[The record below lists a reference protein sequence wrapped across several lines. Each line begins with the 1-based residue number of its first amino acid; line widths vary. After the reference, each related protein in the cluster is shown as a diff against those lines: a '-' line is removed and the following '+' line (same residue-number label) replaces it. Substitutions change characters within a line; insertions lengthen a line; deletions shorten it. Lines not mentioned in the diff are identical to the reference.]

1 MLNSSVKL
9 DIKLDHHIYYLECNF
24 LPCHSVEAILNEILW
39 KVCIFNLS
47 KCFAWLIELYSF
59 TVGCSLF
66 VRLGLYSVK
75 LNCAVFQSVTVLGML
90 L

>member
-24 LPCHSVEAILNEILW
+24 LPC
-39 KVCIFNLS
+39 KKIFNLS

-59 TVGCSLF
+59 FTVGCSLF
-66 VRLGLYSVK
+66 VRLGLYRVK
-75 LNCAVFQSVTVLGML
+75 LNCAVFQSVTVIGML